1 MQQYKLFTI
10 NNHHIDVYFWMIYNE
25 YNAVVNAAGVWLCS
39 AAAGWV
45 CSERVHPAGPES
57 GGAGQTLL
65 RPAAVARSRLL
76 MQPAG
81 AARWIYLLAGLD
93 LKD

>member
-1 MQQYKLFTI
+1 
-10 NNHHIDVYFWMIYNE
+10 MIYNE
-25 YNAVVNAAGVWLCS
+25 YNAVISQWSVFSGP

-81 AARWIYLLAGLD
+81 AARWRYLTAGLD